1 MGKFKDSLTEQ
12 EIDELADEIE
22 QFTLSPTTE
31 APTISQQADDED
43 YQDDQMPYDFWD
55 NDTEINKNMED

>member
-22 QFTLSPTTE
+22 QFTLSSTTE
-31 APTISQQADDED
+31 APAVSQQADDED

-55 NDTEINKNMED
+55 NDTEINRNMED

>member
-22 QFTLSPTTE
+22 QFALSPTPE
-31 APTISQQADDED
+31 DYAISQQADDED
-43 YQDDQMPYDFWD
+43 YQDDEMPYDFWD
-55 NDTEINKNMED
+55 NDTAINRNMED